1 MRTVIVGASPKLERY
16 SNKAQKMLIA
26 NGHEV
31 VGVRPGITKIEG
43 MLCVPGL
50 SDVSGPV
57 DTVTMYVAASKSSS
71 MVNDLLALK
80 PRRVIFNPGS
90 ENPALEAA
98 LLEAG
103 ILVEHACTLVLLTTD
118 QY

>member
-1 MRTVIVGASPKLERY
+1 MRTVIVGASPKPERY

-31 VGVRPGITKIEG
+31 VGVRPGITEIAG

-50 SDVSGPV
+50 SDISGAV
-57 DTVTMYVAASKSSS
+57 DTVTMYVGASKSAS
-71 MVNDLLALK
+71 MISDLLALK

-90 ENPALEAA
+90 ENPVLEAA

-103 ILVEHACTLVLLTTD
+103 ILVDHACTLVLLTTD

>member
-1 MRTVIVGASPKLERY
+1 MRTIIVGASPKPERY

-31 VGVRPGITKIEG
+31 VGVRPGIAEIEG

-50 SDVSGPV
+50 VDISGAV
-57 DTVTMYVAASKSSS
+57 DTVTMYVSASRSSS
-71 MVNDLLALK
+71 MIDDLLALE

-90 ENPALEAA
+90 ENALLEAA

-103 ILVEHACTLVLLTTD
+103 VIVDHACTLVLLTTN